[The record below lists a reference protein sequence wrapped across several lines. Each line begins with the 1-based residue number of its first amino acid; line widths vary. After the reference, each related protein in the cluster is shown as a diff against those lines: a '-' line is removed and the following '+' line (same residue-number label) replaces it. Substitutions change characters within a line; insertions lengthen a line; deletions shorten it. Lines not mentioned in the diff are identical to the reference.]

1 MQLYELSALCIDVL
15 FVSTEPIHK
24 ISTCICSQLL
34 RNHYGMWRF
43 LDGVPPPK
51 KTNADETI
59 KEERNICR

>member
-1 MQLYELSALCIDVL
+1 MQLYEVSALCIDVL

-24 ISTCICSQLL
+24 ILL
-34 RNHYGMWRF
+34 CNYYGMWRF

-59 KEERNICR
+59 KEKKSI